1 MDRRLRSW
9 VTGQV
14 DKRDAINDVFY
25 LWPTTIQGGKR
36 IVRVP
41 YMKSEEFSLGK
52 NKVWSLFDAWRPQ
65 FYGLAVIS
73 KHYLVS
79 VIKTFSPF
87 HHGGFEKI
95 KSACWWNL
103 ERCWRFR
110 ATLRVTLEIKPAILS
125 NDFNQSVSKRRSI
138 LTTVCCA
145 SALNFLEASLK
156 KLIVAVSH
164 YFQTI
169 RIQSIRASFLL

>member
-52 NKVWSLFDAWRPQ
+52 NKV
-65 FYGLAVIS
+65 
-73 KHYLVS
+73 
-79 VIKTFSPF
+79 
-87 HHGGFEKI
+87 
-95 KSACWWNL
+95 
-103 ERCWRFR
+103 
-110 ATLRVTLEIKPAILS
+110 
-125 NDFNQSVSKRRSI
+125 
-138 LTTVCCA
+138 
-145 SALNFLEASLK
+145 
-156 KLIVAVSH
+156 
-164 YFQTI
+164 
-169 RIQSIRASFLL
+169 

>member
-52 NKVWSLFDAWRPQ
+52 NKVWSLFVN
-65 FYGLAVIS
+65 Y
-73 KHYLVS
+73 
-79 VIKTFSPF
+79 
-87 HHGGFEKI
+87 
-95 KSACWWNL
+95 
-103 ERCWRFR
+103 
-110 ATLRVTLEIKPAILS
+110 
-125 NDFNQSVSKRRSI
+125 
-138 LTTVCCA
+138 
-145 SALNFLEASLK
+145 
-156 KLIVAVSH
+156 
-164 YFQTI
+164 
-169 RIQSIRASFLL
+169 